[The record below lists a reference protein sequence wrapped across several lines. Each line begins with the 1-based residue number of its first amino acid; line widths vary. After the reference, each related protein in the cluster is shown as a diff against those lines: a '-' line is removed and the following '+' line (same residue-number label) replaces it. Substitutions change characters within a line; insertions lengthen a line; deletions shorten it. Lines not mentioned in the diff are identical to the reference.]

1 MKRSAGFERTGAVRM
16 SATLTDL
23 HWHGAILAARFGRS
37 LALCGGA
44 AEKSTVS

>member
-1 MKRSAGFERTGAVRM
+1 MKNRAGFERTAEVRVI
-16 SATLTDL
+16 ATLTDL